1 MNKYKI
7 KRLAEQYLYFD
18 KKLTPEE
25 RYILENSKYK
35 SILKRE
41 STFDK
46 RLERYTLNEQEE
58 TPVQTV
64 KKRRRMTMPNISRGI
79 ISRLIDDVEDQFNL
93 DILSQ
98 NANRYSAVNIE
109 ELKQYIKDYADKNIY
124 DYYTIREIEKVLEG
138 DSARSILHRLYSLE

>member
-7 KRLAEQYLYFD
+7 KRLAEQYHYFD

-35 SILKRE
+35 SILKKE
-41 STFDK
+41 SAFDK
-46 RLERYTLNEQEE
+46 QLERYTLNEQEE
-58 TPVQTV
+58 APVQTV
-64 KKRRRMTMPNISRGI
+64 KKRRRMAMLNISRGT

-98 NANRYSAVNIE
+98 NASRYNAVNIE

-124 DYYTIREIEKVLEG
+124 DNYTKREIEKVLEG
-138 DSARSILHRLYSLE
+138 DSVHSILHRLYSLE